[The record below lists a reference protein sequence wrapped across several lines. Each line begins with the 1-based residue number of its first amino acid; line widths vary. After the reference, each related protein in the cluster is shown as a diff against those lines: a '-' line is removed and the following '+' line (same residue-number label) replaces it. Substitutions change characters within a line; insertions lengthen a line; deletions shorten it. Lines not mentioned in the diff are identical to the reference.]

1 MLIYVLAN
9 HFEDAKLTK
18 KEIKNTKKA
27 YKNYKA
33 QLEAYGLGSYL
44 NYTVESAIHA
54 EQFDKVMN
62 YLLEYTVDENTNAI
76 TYAHVK
82 YDFNS
87 PKAENE

>member
-1 MLIYVLAN
+1 MGN
-9 HFEDAKLTK
+9 EG
-18 KEIKNTKKA
+18 KNTVASLKA
-27 YKNYKA
+27 EMEAMRASYEE

-82 YDFNS
+82 YNAVES
-87 PKAENE
+87 TEGENK